1 MHPSGQ
7 PLGSRVVA
15 LEGATAALDPPFGVV
30 DLDAFDRNA
39 DDLARRA
46 GGVPIRVASKSVR
59 SRALIGRVLQRPEYA
74 GILAF
79 TLPEALWLA
88 QDHEDVL
95 VGYPTADRAA
105 LRALADDETAAA
117 RVAVMV
123 DSTEHLDLIESVVGA
138 GGPPIRVALDLDAS
152 LRLLGGAV
160 HLGMR
165 RSPVHSPE
173 EIRTLARDVV
183 GRPRLRLAG
192 VMSYEGQIAGMANE
206 VGALP
211 RRLAVKVFQRL
222 SAEELRLRRA
232 RAIAAVREVADL
244 EFVNG
249 GGTGSLELTSREG
262 VITDIAA
269 GSGLFGPTLFDHYS
283 HFTPEP
289 ALLLALSVV
298 RRPGPDHATVLGGG
312 WVASGPS
319 GPDRLPTPVW
329 PDGLSLVGTEGAG
342 EVQTPLTGE
351 AARDLRVG
359 DRVWFRHAKAG
370 EPCEHLD
377 TLHLVRGS
385 ELVGQART
393 YRGEGRT
400 FL

>member
-1 MHPSGQ
+1 MQPSAG
-7 PLGSRVVA
+7 PGARVTA
-15 LEGATAALDPPFGVV
+15 LEAATRELDPPFGVV

-59 SRALIGRVLQRPEYA
+59 SRPLIDRVLERPEYA

-79 TLPEALWLA
+79 TLPEAIWLA

-95 VGYPTADRAA
+95 LGYPTADRAA
-105 LRALADDETAAA
+105 LRTLAADEVAAS
-117 RVAVMV
+117 RVSVMV
-123 DSTEHLDLIESVVGA
+123 DSVEHLDLIESVVGTD
-138 GGPPIRVALDLDAS
+138 GPPIRVALDLDAS

-165 RSPVHSPE
+165 RSPVHSPDD
-173 EIRTLARDVV
+173 IRSLARDVV
-183 GRPRLRLAG
+183 RRPRLRLAG
-192 VMSYEGQIAGMANE
+192 VMSYEGQIAGMGNE
-206 VGALP
+206 VGVLP
-211 RRLAVKVFQRL
+211 RRLAVKAFQRL
-222 SAEELRLRRA
+222 SAEELRLRRS
-232 RAIAAVREVADL
+232 RAIKAVREVADL

-262 VITDIAA
+262 VITDVAA

-283 HFTPEP
+283 HFAPEP
-289 ALLLALSVV
+289 ALLFALPVV

-312 WVASGPS
+312 WIASGPP
-319 GPDRLPTPVW
+319 GQDRLPTPVW
-329 PDGLSLVGTEGAG
+329 PEGLSLVGTEGAG
-342 EVQTPLTGE
+342 EVQTPLTGD
-351 AARDLRVG
+351 AVRDLRVG
-359 DRVWFRHAKAG
+359 DRVWFRHAKSG

-377 TLHLVRGS
+377 TLHLVRGDRL
-385 ELVGQART
+385 EGEART